1 MVKNQSYADARRAIR
16 NIWKHHF
23 ESWKN
28 SGLSQAAY
36 CRQHKLK
43 TYGFQYWKKRFKP
56 NQAPICP
63 TKLLPVKISSF
74 DNLEPASGSSGIWLR
89 ITDRYIV
96 QLGVEFNSSTLSKLI
111 DILEVR

>member
-1 MVKNQSYADARRAIR
+1 MVKNQSYADARRAKR
-16 NIWKHHF
+16 NIWKHHV

-43 TYGFQYWKKRFKP
+43 TYDFQYWKKRFKT
-56 NQAPICP
+56 NQVPICP
-63 TKLLPVKISSF
+63 TKLLPVKISSS
-74 DNLEPASGSSGIWLR
+74 DHLEPASSSSGISLR
-89 ITDRYIV
+89 ITDRYVV
-96 QLGVEFNSSTLSKLI
+96 QLGTEFNSSTLSKLI